1 LIRIKIKILIKI
13 LIILV
18 KTLIRSLITVRI
30 KIITTREIPIMVRMD
45 SRRTLKRISKE
56 IGIQVLEK
64 IKMKR
69 ILKTNISLNLRRKW

>member
-1 LIRIKIKILIKI
+1 LIRIKIKI

-45 SRRTLKRISKE
+45 LRRTLKRISKE

-64 IKMKR
+64 IKMKMISR
-69 ILKTNISLNLRRKW
+69 VNISLNLRRKW